1 MTWAMPADIN
11 GLSFNEVHLWRVHF
25 IQPEAAIRS
34 CRALL
39 AVDERTR
46 ADRFHF
52 EKDRNR
58 FTIARAMLR
67 NVLGRYLKISPEQVG
82 FTYGPQEK
90 PDLKPELNP
99 RNFRFNLSHS
109 GEYALLAVTPG
120 LEVGVDIELFRP
132 DFGTQEIADRFFSP
146 REAQILLALPAEQ
159 RVEAFFKCWT
169 RKEAYVK
176 ALGGGLSI
184 PLDSF
189 DVAFAPGTTP
199 ALLRV
204 AGRPEETARWKLYNL
219 DAAPNY
225 AAALLV
231 EGEEHQLKFWDWNG
245 TLPKLP

>member
-1 MTWAMPADIN
+1 MIWATAAEIDTLEPH
-11 GLSFNEVHLWRVHF
+11 EVHLWRVHL
-25 IQPEAAIRS
+25 IQPEAAIQG

-39 AVDERTR
+39 APDELAR
-46 ADRFHF
+46 ANRFHF
-52 EKDRNR
+52 AKDRNR

-67 NVLGRYLKISPEQVG
+67 NVLGRYLKIRPQQVG
-82 FTYGPQEK
+82 FTYGAQEK

-159 RVEAFFKCWT
+159 KVEAFFKCWT

-189 DVAFAPGTTP
+189 DIAFAPGETP

-204 AGRPEETARWKLYNL
+204 AGRPEEIARWRLYNL
-219 DAAPNY
+219 EAAPNY

-231 EGEEHQLKFWDWNG
+231 EGQEHQLKYFNWALEMG
-245 TLPKLP
+245 K